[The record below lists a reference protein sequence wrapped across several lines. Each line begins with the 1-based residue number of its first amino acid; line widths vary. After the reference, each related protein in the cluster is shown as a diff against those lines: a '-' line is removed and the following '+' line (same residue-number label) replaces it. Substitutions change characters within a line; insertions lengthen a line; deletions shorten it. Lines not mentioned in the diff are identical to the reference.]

1 MTSGATIPS
10 HFSHQAGS
18 QYLPGMVT
26 RPPLAMGGRVAALV
40 PHVHIEA
47 EKTLFRC
54 YQMGK
59 TDGIP
64 SVNA

>member
-1 MTSGATIPS
+1 
-10 HFSHQAGS
+10 
-18 QYLPGMVT
+18 MVT